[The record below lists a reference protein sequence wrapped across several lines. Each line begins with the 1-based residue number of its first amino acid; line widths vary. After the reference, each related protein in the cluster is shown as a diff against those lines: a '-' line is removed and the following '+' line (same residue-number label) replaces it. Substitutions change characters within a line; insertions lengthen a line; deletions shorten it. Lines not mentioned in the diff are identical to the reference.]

1 MKEGNIFD
9 QVMYPHHSV
18 SRILGNVV
26 KTLIVSDVRA
36 RDQGTRSPIELFWT
50 AKKEARNPRRYASLK
65 IRPTNSPTDKG
76 NV

>member
-18 SRILGNVV
+18 SRVTSILGNVV

-50 AKKEARNPRRYASLK
+50 KKTSLQK
-65 IRPTNSPTDKG
+65 KTT
-76 NV
+76 